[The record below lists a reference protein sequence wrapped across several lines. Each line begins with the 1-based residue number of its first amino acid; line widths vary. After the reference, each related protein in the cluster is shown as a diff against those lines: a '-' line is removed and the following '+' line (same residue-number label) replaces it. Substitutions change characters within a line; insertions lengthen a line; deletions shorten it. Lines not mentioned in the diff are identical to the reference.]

1 MKILL
6 VDDSRFLRKA
16 GEQALRKAGYDV
28 ISASDGDEALKIAQE
43 QIPNLILLDMMLPKL
58 PGLEVLRALKQ
69 NAATKDIPVIIY
81 STSSQKSDL
90 LQARTSGALCFVT
103 KPANYGR
110 LKKIL
115 EIVISYMEKDTLSGV
130 CDAVHAYLASA
141 N

>member
-69 NAATKDIPVIIY
+69 NAATKDIPVIILTGL
-81 STSSQKSDL
+81 SERNSEKLLKEGATSYVEKSDKL
-90 LQARTSGALCFVT
+90 L
-103 KPANYGR
+103 
-110 LKKIL
+110 
-115 EIVISYMEKDTLSGV
+115 EKDGAALIQ
-130 CDAVHAYLASA
+130 AVTQVLGKAAAPSS
-141 N
+141 